1 MKVHLIFDFPL
12 PYYIDAVSPP
22 GQCELSAFRRNEV
35 SLCKYLKLHDHTLK
49 SCPCDCQSVGETTS
63 PTHQPSVSQT
73 HINYLPVYD
82 GLTAESQLNE
92 IAPGPTIETNKG
104 LNTAESERKIEPLQ
118 DTTQAL
124 QVDSP
129 LADKTLA
136 RNQTSVRGTS
146 LSSQTSIDE
155 TSNHLPVNEAS
166 TNNLPKDKPPPSNNQ
181 PMGTASQSSH
191 PSLDKP
197 PPSHHLPGD
206 GTSPNNEPLVDGTLT
221 PPSKRPPAGGT
232 LPSNLPPIVDGTSPS
247 NHPSVDKTPPSK
259 RPPMTYTVPLSS
271 HSPVNESQPSRYT
284 PIGGTLHKSHP
295 GSPIM
300 DGTLLSNHSSVDKT
314 ANSKCLPLEK
324 PPPCKYPLTDFGN
337 NQQSVDDSLFT
348 IQPPVEVLSRINH
361 PAECE
366 LQLKSELPAK
376 STVLPVQTQSNCSP
390 VCEISQYSS
399 SQVSTNVNI
408 LSYQPP
414 ANDKLCDKHT
424 QHETPSLSRE
434 EVRNV

>member
-1 MKVHLIFDFPL
+1 MSTP
-12 PYYIDAVSPP
+12 S
-22 GQCELSAFRRNEV
+22 QRELSAFRRNKV
-35 SLCKYLKLHDHTLK
+35 SLGKHQKPHDHTLE
-49 SCPCDCQSVGETTS
+49 SYPCNCQSVGETTS

-73 HINYLPVYD
+73 HSNYLPVYAS
-82 GLTAESQLNE
+82 LTTESPPNE
-92 IAPGPTIETNKG
+92 TAPGPTIETNKG
-104 LNTAESERKIEPLQ
+104 LNTTESESERKIEPLQ
-118 DTTQAL
+118 DTTQAS

-129 LADKTLA
+129 VTDKTLA
-136 RNQTSVRGTS
+136 RNQTSVHGTS
-146 LSSQTSIDE
+146 LSSQTPIDE
-155 TSNHLPVNEAS
+155 TINHLPVNEAS

-181 PMGTASQSSH
+181 PMGTASQGSH
-191 PSLDKP
+191 PSLGGP
-197 PPSHHLPGD
+197 PPSHHPPGD

-221 PPSKRPPAGGT
+221 SPSKCSPAGGT
-232 LPSNLPPIVDGTSPS
+232 LPSSHPPIVNGTSPS
-247 NHPSVDKTPPSK
+247 NHSSVDNTPPSK
-259 RPPMTYTVPLSS
+259 HPPMTYTVPLSS
-271 HSPVNESQPSRYT
+271 HSPVNESQLSQYT
-284 PIGGTLHKSHP
+284 PTGGTLHSSHP
-295 GSPIM
+295 GPPMM
-300 DGTLLSNHSSVDKT
+300 DGTSPSNYPSVDKT

-324 PPPCKYPLTDFGN
+324 PPPCKYPFTNFGN

-399 SQVSTNVNI
+399 SQVSTNVNK